1 MKDCLAQDKYR
12 YTLERAVDESFVAFL
27 ERFGPVTVFREFA
40 HPLIKMDVPK
50 KLRLVSVMG
59 TNEVEVFF
67 KKDAPKGLQKRF
79 ERALDGFLE

>member
-1 MKDCLAQDKYR
+1 
-12 YTLERAVDESFVAFL
+12 
-27 ERFGPVTVFREFA
+27 
-40 HPLIKMDVPK
+40 
-50 KLRLVSVMG
+50 MG